1 MTEKLD
7 FWYDGQIRRFLMQ
20 FTRVFTVFSYAAGT
34 NPDGSLRIL
43 PIPARYASTDRMVAS
58 IQRNNSENSM
68 LSVPMITV
76 HLRDLEID
84 RSRTQVGEY
93 VEKRQIYE
101 REFDDE
107 LETYNSIVG
116 NTFTLERRMPVPITL
131 KINVDIWTSN
141 TEQKLQIFEQIMVL
155 FNPAMDLQHSNNV
168 FDWCALTVI
177 EPEDISW
184 SSRSIPIGNDSEIDI
199 LTMSFSAPIW
209 ISPPAKLKPQKIIHQ
224 IINNIS
230 DIYNME
236 GINDGEGLN
245 WDSQDL
251 MARAIHTPR
260 NHQLRVD
267 GNTLTLLTAGGN
279 ETTSNGDVLSW
290 RSLLDNYGRFRPGIS
305 EIRLRYIENLEDPS
319 KDIRGNIAFLPEP
332 NKLNWSI
339 DPTTL
344 PPNTLDSINGVIN
357 PHTVYPGNGLPPAVN
372 GQRYLL
378 TDELGPSSIG
388 WGTVIAKKNDII
400 QYIGSNWVVAF
411 TAAGSFDPQVVLNL
425 ASMKQLRWTGREWIL
440 AVDGDWLPGTWRIF
454 L

>member
-7 FWYDGQIRRFLMQ
+7 FWYDAQIRRFLMQ
-20 FTRVFTVFSYAAGT
+20 FTRVFTVLSYAAGT

-68 LSVPMITV
+68 LSVPMITIYLSDV
-76 HLRDLEID
+76 EID
-84 RSRTQVGEY
+84 RSRTQLDEY
-93 VEKRQIYE
+93 VEKRQVYE

-107 LETYNSIVG
+107 LGIYNSNVG
-116 NTFTLERRMPVPITL
+116 NTFTLERRMPVPLTL

-141 TEQKLQIFEQIMVL
+141 MEQKLQIFEQLIIL

-168 FDWCALTVI
+168 FDWCALTII
-177 EPEDISW
+177 EPESVNW
-184 SSRSIPIGNDSEIDI
+184 SSRSVPIGTDSEIDI
-199 LTMSFSAPIW
+199 LTMAFSAPIW

-224 IINNIS
+224 IITNIS
-230 DIYNME
+230 DMYNME
-236 GINDGEGLN
+236 GINCGDGLN

-251 MARAIHTPR
+251 MARAIHTPE
-260 NHQLRVD
+260 NYQLRVD
-267 GNTLTLLTAGGN
+267 GNTLTLLTSGGN
-279 ETTSNGDVLSW
+279 ETMSNGDVPTW
-290 RSLLDNYGRFRPGIS
+290 RALLDDYGRFRPGIS

-319 KDIRGNIAFLPEP
+319 KDIRGNISFLPEP

-344 PPNTLDSINGVIN
+344 PINTLDNINGVIN
-357 PHTVYPGNGLPPAVN
+357 PHSVFPGNGLPLPVN

-378 TDELGPSSIG
+378 TDELGPNSQE
-388 WGTVIAKKNDII
+388 WGVITAKRNDII
-400 QYIGSNWVVAF
+400 QYLGSNWVVAF
-411 TAAGSFDPQVVLNL
+411 TAAGSFDQQVVLNL
-425 ASMKQLRWTGREWIL
+425 ASLKQLRWTGQKWVL